1 MRVTHS
7 FFIFNTIFIY
17 CLSFKSWL
25 AIPPTFHPAEENK
38 ANFKRKRCVWGGGNL
53 SSWKLQYDTLS
64 LLVNSFTICFS
75 MQVFDVKNHWS
86 GSRTLV
92 SATLWCWPSVGF
104 FLDIVLLPCVIE
116 NLQPWVRRTGPTCNP
131 SPSSSTWQMCLMLV
145 LGLGSFRVG
154 QLASFSLS
162 SPLGWALH
170 H

>member
-1 MRVTHS
+1 MRVSHF

-17 CLSFKSWL
+17 CSCLSNHGSQSHPL
-25 AIPPTFHPAEENK
+25 SIPQKKTKQTLRENG
-38 ANFKRKRCVWGGGNL
+38 VGGGKL

-64 LLVNSFTICFS
+64 LLVNSFTIRFP

-86 GSRTLV
+86 GSKTLV
-92 SATLWCWPSVGF
+92 SVTLWCWPSVGF
-104 FLDIVLLPCVIE
+104 FLDIVLLSCVIE
-116 NLQPWVRRTGPTCNP
+116 NLQPRVRRTGPTCNP

-145 LGLGSFRVG
+145 LGLVSFRVG
-154 QLASFSLS
+154 QLAGFPIS